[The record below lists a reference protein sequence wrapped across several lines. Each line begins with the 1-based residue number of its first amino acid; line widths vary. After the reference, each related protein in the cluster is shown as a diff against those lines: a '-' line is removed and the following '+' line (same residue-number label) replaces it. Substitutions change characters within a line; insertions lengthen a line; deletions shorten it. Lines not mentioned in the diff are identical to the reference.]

1 MARKIAH
8 QSELVFVFM
17 GLVWSEK
24 SGYVAQRGHDATRFM
39 AQVQGPIAEASGAS
53 SIVSGA

>member
-1 MARKIAH
+1 MSRKMTH
-8 QSELVFVFM
+8 RSELVFVFM

-39 AQVQGPIAEASGAS
+39 AQVQGPVAEASGAP